1 MAKQYVTPTVEPL
14 VVRIEQGYSLSGDD
28 DVTISGG
35 CEGIRDNARIAFGSG
50 EPYDNGSNMEG
61 IGDNGALFF

>member
-14 VVRIEQGYSLSGDD
+14 VVRIEQGYSLSVGE
-28 DVTISGG
+28 VTVTGG
-35 CEGIRDNARIAFGSG
+35 CEGLRDNARIAFGSS